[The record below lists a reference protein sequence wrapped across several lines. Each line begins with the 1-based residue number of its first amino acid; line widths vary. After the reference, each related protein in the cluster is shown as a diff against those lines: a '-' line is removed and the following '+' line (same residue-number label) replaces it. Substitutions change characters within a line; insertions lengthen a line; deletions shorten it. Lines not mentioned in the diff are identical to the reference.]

1 MSDASSKAKKP
12 KVVTTF
18 RISGSNKARLQQLAK
33 QDDRTVSNLV
43 NRAVREFL
51 ERRSIN

>member
-1 MSDASSKAKKP
+1 MTANNLKVKKS

-18 RISGSNKARLQQLAK
+18 RTSSHSKAKLEELAK
-33 QDDRTVSNLV
+33 QESRTVSNLV

-51 ERRSIN
+51 ERRRA